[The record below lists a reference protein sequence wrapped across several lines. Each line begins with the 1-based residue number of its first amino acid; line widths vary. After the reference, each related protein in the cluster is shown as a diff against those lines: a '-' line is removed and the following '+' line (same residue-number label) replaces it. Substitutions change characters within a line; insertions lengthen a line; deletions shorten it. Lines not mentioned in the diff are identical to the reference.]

1 MSRAGFQPAKFT
13 SVTLPSSGCYAASV
27 IYEICIGEE
36 KEMQTNRSNVG
47 TLIAGAILIGFGLLA
62 LARNFF
68 PVFDWG
74 FIWPFAVIG
83 FGALFF
89 VAMVA
94 VGKQAAALAIPG
106 SIISGIGLILLF
118 QNITG
123 RWESMSYFWTLIIMF
138 VGMGIYIMGWYGG
151 DVNQKRSGFG
161 LMKVGFILFIIFGAF
176 FEILIFSSFNNMI
189 FPVLLILLG
198 VYLVLSRSG
207 LFSSKKTEEK
217 TDDSIPPAS

>member
-1 MSRAGFQPAKFT
+1 
-13 SVTLPSSGCYAASV
+13 
-27 IYEICIGEE
+27 
-36 KEMQTNRSNVG
+36 MQTNRSNAG
-47 TLIAGAILIGFGLLA
+47 TLIAGAILIAFGLLA

-68 PVFDWG
+68 PIFDWG
-74 FIWPFAVIG
+74 SIWPLAIIA

-94 VGKQAAALAIPG
+94 GGKPAAGFAIPG
-106 SIISGIGLILLF
+106 SIISGIGLVLLF

-123 RWESMSYFWTLIIMF
+123 RWESMSYFWALIIMF

-151 DVNQKRSGFG
+151 DANQKRSGFG
-161 LMKVGFILFIIFGAF
+161 VMKVGFILFIIFGAI
-176 FEILIFSSFNNMI
+176 FEILIFSSFNNLV

-207 LFSSKKTEEK
+207 LFGRKKSEEPSN
-217 TDDSIPPAS
+217 DSIPPAS